1 MHDSQPTTKTSPPET
16 LAVRALVAIVFANIA
31 LAFGP
36 LFVRLSDVGPVAAAF
51 WRMSLAGPVLVVAAV
66 ALGSGP
72 LRSARGLWWVLAIAG
87 LAFAADLASW
97 HIGIVRTTLANATL
111 FGNSA
116 TLIYPIYG
124 FLVARL
130 WPTRPQAAALLCA
143 AIGAALLMGRSAELS
158 MRNLAGDLFCVLAGV
173 LYAVYFIFMAR
184 ARTRMAPVPALALA
198 SLASIVPLLL
208 LSIALGEQLWPRNWA
223 PLVGLAVFSQLIGQG
238 LMIYALGVL
247 PPLVVGIALLL
258 QPVVAGILGWMLYDE
273 RLATTDY
280 LGAGL
285 VALALVLVRRGPR
298 APVAL
303 APPAGVTRSDP

>member
-1 MHDSQPTTKTSPPET
+1 MHESQPTRKTSRAQSLP
-16 LAVRALVAIVFANIA
+16 AAALVAVVLANVA

-36 LFVRLSDVGPVAAAF
+36 LFVRLADVGPVAAAF
-51 WRMSLAGPVLVVAAV
+51 WRMSLAAPVLFAV
-66 ALGSGP
+66 AMATGAAP
-72 LRSARGLWWVLAIAG
+72 LASVRGLWAVLAVAG

-143 AIGAALLMGRSAELS
+143 AIGAALLLGRSAELS
-158 MRNLAGDLFCVLAGV
+158 TRNLAGDLFCLLAGV
-173 LYAVYFIFMAR
+173 LYAVYFIGMAR
-184 ARTRMAPVPALALA
+184 VRARVAPVPALALA
-198 SLASIVPLLL
+198 SLVTIAPLLL
-208 LSIALGEQLWPRNWA
+208 LSVALGERLWPGNWW
-223 PLVGLAVFSQLIGQG
+223 PLVGLAVSSQLIGQG

-247 PPLVVGIALLL
+247 SPLVVGIALLL
-258 QPVVAGILGWMLYDE
+258 QPVVSGILGWVIYDE
-273 RLATTDY
+273 RLATSDY
-280 LGAGL
+280 VGAGL

-298 APVAL
+298 ATTVL
-303 APPAGVTRSDP
+303 AQAREATRSDD